1 MSIDAQSPTSAGVL
15 ADEIRQLIG
24 MRSRT
29 SVKDRSFPALFDLLT
44 DEEKSTPDSRF
55 NALTRLI
62 DQAIADIDDPAHRH
76 AATALLGSGP
86 NRWATVAQR
95 GAEAASAFNCGWDNY
110 RRRRTSAPSHL
121 EDTIDALVASLL
133 NGQSGTLHD
142 RTGTHPAATVVID
155 STDVDTNTPTSDEPR
170 PVPDTPHPR
179 TRAVILGVGAA
190 VLLLSAGAL
199 AWSVLARG
207 DNHDRTVVAAPP
219 RDAPERPTSCERL
232 THQVGDLSPT
242 ADDTL
247 RSWAPEFRRAGSDL
261 PDGVG
266 RCAGLLS
273 HDLDLIIQPISD
285 DTNEGV
291 GALVGVDTDPRRV
304 LLLYHHEYWT
314 YRRFVMAYGATIGVP
329 VARTDRPDGT
339 RIVELTDGALV
350 GGRYQKSHVVFGAA
364 YATWTRRGGPDGDMG
379 LPISDLRDVPDQGKV
394 QDFQKGRIVI
404 SYRDPSTVRW
414 EPVANP
420 ATLLPADI
428 AGRVVTADDGSS
440 WWIDEAGVRHWLPTS
455 SDFGCASAT
464 GGAIEERIPI
474 IAVSTLP
481 IGEPYRCR

>member
-1 MSIDAQSPTSAGVL
+1 M
-15 ADEIRQLIG
+15 
-24 MRSRT
+24 
-29 SVKDRSFPALFDLLT
+29 
-44 DEEKSTPDSRF
+44 
-55 NALTRLI
+55 
-62 DQAIADIDDPAHRH
+62 
-76 AATALLGSGP
+76 
-86 NRWATVAQR
+86 
-95 GAEAASAFNCGWDNY
+95 
-110 RRRRTSAPSHL
+110 
-121 EDTIDALVASLL
+121 
-133 NGQSGTLHD
+133 
-142 RTGTHPAATVVID
+142 
-155 STDVDTNTPTSDEPR
+155 
-170 PVPDTPHPR
+170 
-179 TRAVILGVGAA
+179 
-190 VLLLSAGAL
+190 
-199 AWSVLARG
+199 
-207 DNHDRTVVAAPP
+207 
-219 RDAPERPTSCERL
+219 
-232 THQVGDLSPT
+232 
-242 ADDTL
+242 
-247 RSWAPEFRRAGSDL
+247 
-261 PDGVG
+261 
-266 RCAGLLS
+266 
-273 HDLDLIIQPISD
+273 
-285 DTNEGV
+285 
-291 GALVGVDTDPRRV
+291 DTDPRRV